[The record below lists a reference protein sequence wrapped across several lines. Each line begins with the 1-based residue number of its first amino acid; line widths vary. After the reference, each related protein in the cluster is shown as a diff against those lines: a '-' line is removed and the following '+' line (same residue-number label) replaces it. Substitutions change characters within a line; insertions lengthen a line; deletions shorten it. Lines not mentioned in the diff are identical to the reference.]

1 MLRDVSYGAW
11 YAWGCV
17 LASAVLLAALA
28 GRPRSNAQDPAEPPR
43 LFEMRTYIAHDG
55 KLDALHRR
63 FREHT
68 TRLFEKHGMSNVGY
82 WVPAEGDEAANTLI
96 YILAYP
102 NREAREQA
110 WQAFVN
116 DPEWK
121 AAKEAS
127 ETDGPLVKHVEV
139 KFLTPTDYS
148 AIR

>member
-1 MLRDVSYGAW
+1 MLREVGSSTSLVWAAALTG
-11 YAWGCV
+11 
-17 LASAVLLAALA
+17 LVLLAAMA
-28 GRPRSNAQDPAEPPR
+28 ARPRSHAQDPSQTAR

-55 KLDALHRR
+55 KLEALHRR

-68 TRLFEKHGMSNVGY
+68 TRLFEKHGMTNIGY

-102 NREAREQA
+102 NREAREEA
-110 WQAFVN
+110 WKAFVN

-127 ETDGPLVKHVEV
+127 EIDGPLVKSVEV
-139 KFLTPTDYS
+139 KFLNPTDYS